1 MKIEMRF
8 RTASISSYELIYRNS
23 GNTIHFSFL
32 ATVYSF
38 PTYPEKCETKKI
50 FFFFFSFFKN
60 RESKA
65 KLILAVTVNNYFNT
79 VMSFFIKAVLLLN
92 VHVNCL
98 ETRFFSQI

>member
-8 RTASISSYELIYRNS
+8 RIASISGYELTYRNS
-23 GNTIHFSFL
+23 GNTIHFSFF

-38 PTYPEKCETKKI
+38 SHLPRKLRDQNLI
-50 FFFFFSFFKN
+50 VFFVFFFKN
-60 RESKA
+60 GESKA
-65 KLILAVTVNNYFNT
+65 KLILAVTVNNDFNT
-79 VMSFFIKAVLLLN
+79 VMTFFIKAVLLLN